1 MYFNQPHEMIE
12 FFNNLEETNLFCIQ
26 NAQYSEEKYQELK
39 IQSEEK
45 KNELK
50 LKYESLQEHKNALE
64 KQFNELKSQIEKL
77 KKKKEQNFSL
87 DEKDTSNI
95 K

>member
-1 MYFNQPHEMIE
+1 MIE

-45 KNELK
+45 KNELRH
-50 LKYESLQEHKNALE
+50 KYDSLQEHKRALE
-64 KQFNELKSQIEKL
+64 KQLN
-77 KKKKEQNFSL
+77 
-87 DEKDTSNI
+87 
-95 K
+95 